1 MTAARRPPLLRR
13 IAPWAAGIA
22 CVVAAWFVA
31 LATPADTAAWEPFV
45 VDARIGEPAVGRN
58 LAVTVHDAV
67 RAESVSAGGWR
78 AEGTW
83 VVVDVAAEAVSSE
96 RGASLS
102 SAQLVVDGRSYRATE
117 RAPTMLDERL
127 SIGIARSG
135 SLGFELPA
143 DADGTAIL
151 QLALNPDTRADSV
164 IEYRIDLD
172 ALSREA
178 ERELVDAQWAEAP

>member
-13 IAPWAAGIA
+13 IAPWALGLA

-31 LATPADTAAWEPFV
+31 LATPADTVAWEPFPV
-45 VDARIGEPAVGRN
+45 EARTGEPAAGRN
-58 LAVTVHDAV
+58 LTVTVHDAV
-67 RAESVSAGGWR
+67 RATSVFSGGWR

-96 RGASLS
+96 RGASLT
-102 SAQLVVDGRSYRATE
+102 SAQLIVDGRTYRATE
-117 RAPTMLDERL
+117 RAETMLDERL
-127 SIGIARSG
+127 SIGIARRG

-143 DADGTAIL
+143 DAAGTAVL

-172 ALSREA
+172 ALPVAA